1 MEREDQDTL
10 LEGISKSYVPMLYA
24 KHSVNIHDLHGGIS
38 CSGYSGCGDLL
49 QSISLMVASV
59 LFVMVDFMITL
70 GVVGEKS

>member
-1 MEREDQDTL
+1 MGIEMEREDQDML
-10 LEGISKSYVPMLYA
+10 LEGISKSYA